1 MLTDGLECCDVFIR
15 LSFWRHPFRTVI
27 TKKCSSLS
35 NIKMLQIFCKRL
47 PKEMLELMQMCL
59 HPPPPPPPIGK
70 FWAKGQYTSENA
82 KLWLFSGLMQLS
94 LLFMSGVRHRGV
106 FHHNRR
112 RVREQQRWIPGE
124 VRLQQ
129 EWRGLSLRR
138 GHRGHCLPGQLR
150 LPIGRRA
157 PGFDEQ
163 CSGEEVCGDG
173 WPGLLRWDVQ
183 LVSESVIK
191 L

>member
-1 MLTDGLECCDVFIR
+1 MR
-15 LSFWRHPFRTVI
+15 LFY
-27 TKKCSSLS
+27 
-35 NIKMLQIFCKRL
+35 FC
-47 PKEMLELMQMCL
+47 
-59 HPPPPPPPIGK
+59 
-70 FWAKGQYTSENA
+70 FY
-82 KLWLFSGLMQLS
+82 GLMQLS

-112 RVREQQRWIPGE
+112 RLREQQRWIPGE

-150 LPIGRRA
+150 LPIGWCT

-183 LVSESVIK
+183 LVSASVIK
-191 L
+191 LYISFCHCVKVLFSTWPVIVASFPKSEALISFRRPLQCFSHTCVFTLIKKYTNLNGFIRVFIIYSMHNTFFLLLEIK